1 MAFFIREVTIDDSVV
16 PITSNE
22 KICFDENVFSL
33 IVGQNATGK
42 SRLLRKIVSHY
53 IFANQGSKRDRYIH
67 GNPTARW
74 NDYSFLSPREEVV
87 VGHFSDS
94 RPSKVIAVSTGRHD
108 RFPSPS
114 SKDSREAIA
123 EYSYI
128 APSDNGNISSL
139 TQSLIAIT
147 NGLEIHPWKFESL
160 AGIFE
165 YLGFAPILDFKISLD
180 PKVKQ
185 FFSARKYTERGV
197 DYGEPKNSRSA
208 KITAEIERFVHEY
221 YSLIEYIDHQ
231 KSFNY
236 EIHLKYGIKHSFFSL
251 AEIANALRLGV
262 IRVTDLTLNVRGD
275 RSRLK
280 LSQASSG
287 QQCMLVMILGIAGSI
302 EDNALICI
310 DEPEISLHPRWQSD
324 IIGQLQQAFIEYK
337 GCHFIIAT
345 HSPQIVSG
353 LTSGNGFV
361 LSLEDKQLYSS
372 EEYSNRSADFQ
383 LAEIFNAPGSNN
395 EYLIRISL
403 LLLTK
408 ISRYEYLDK
417 KDRDHIEMLSELKD
431 SLSDSDPVRYL
442 IDQIQMLR

>member
-1 MAFFIREVTIDDSVV
+1 MAFFIQEVTTDDSIV

-22 KICFDENVFSL
+22 RIYFGENVFSL

-42 SRLLRKIVSHY
+42 SRLLRKIVSHF

-67 GNPTARW
+67 NNPTARW

-87 VGHFSDS
+87 VGRFSDS
-94 RPSKVIAVSTGRHD
+94 KPSKVIAVSTGRHD

-114 SKDSREAIA
+114 SKDSRESIID
-123 EYSYI
+123 YSYI

-165 YLGFAPILDFKISLD
+165 YLGFEPILDFKISLD

-185 FFSARKYTERGV
+185 SLSARKYAERG
-197 DYGEPKNSRSA
+197 DGYHNPNNARSA
-208 KITAEIERFVHEY
+208 KTTAEVERLTQEF
-221 YSLIEYIDHQ
+221 YSLLEYIDHQ

-236 EIHLKYGIKHSFFSL
+236 EIHLKYGLKHNFLSL
-251 AEIANALRLGV
+251 GEIAGALRSGV
-262 IRVTDLTLNVRGD
+262 IRVTDLTLNARGD

-310 DEPEISLHPRWQSD
+310 DEPEISLHPKWQSD
-324 IIGQLQQAFIEYK
+324 IIGQLQQAFVEYT

-361 LSLEDKQLYSS
+361 LNLEDKQLYSS

-395 EYLIRISL
+395 EYLIRIGL

-408 ISRYEYLDK
+408 ISRYEHLDE
-417 KDRDHIEMLSELKD
+417 KDREHIEMLSELKG